1 MPTYVVRL
9 SPLPLGLRKELITMR
24 HTKSYMLPKLVC
36 LNVLALMM
44 FTFEHNTTANDQPL
58 LKTARIKQPVPDAA
72 SQEVLI
78 QTSVSQPAVEPQQAV
93 AVERPVE
100 VKKTAVYKKR
110 MHRSARL
117 NTPSMLIKAKYTSN
131 TPVDCCFRGNRT

>member
-1 MPTYVVRL
+1 
-9 SPLPLGLRKELITMR
+9 MR
-24 HTKSYMLPKLVC
+24 QTKSYMLPKLVC

-44 FTFEHNTTANDQPL
+44 FTFEHNTTANDQTL
-58 LKTARIKQPVPDAA
+58 VKTARVKQPAPATA
-72 SQEVLI
+72 SQGVLI

-100 VKKTAVYKKR
+100 VKKAAVYKKR
-110 MHRSARL
+110 MHRSAKMD
-117 NTPSMLIKAKYTSN
+117 TPSMLIKARYTN